1 MSNVLAEGGYQAFDL
16 SGTDTTVLV
25 VSLVVAL
32 AALGVAYVLMRG
44 VLATDPGGKEM
55 TDISDAIHE
64 GAMAYITRQF
74 RTIAVI
80 VVPLPRAV
88 GDVEAARSEA
98 AAARAQ
104 ATATGRPADAAEAQR
119 LADEVAR
126 RTAATTGQPPPRA

>member
-25 VSLVVAL
+25 VSLIVAL

-80 VVPLPRAV
+80 VVPLAIV
-88 GDVEAARSEA
+88 VFLTSTAIEKADGTEALAF
-98 AAARAQ
+98 
-104 ATATGRPADAAEAQR
+104 AES
-119 LADEVAR
+119 
-126 RTAATTGQPPPRA
+126 